1 MTCIK
6 LRRALRDHTMEDIN
20 FELSEDGR
28 KATVTCPSKTKS
40 VYTISKDLSGFI
52 FYDVVVD
59 KGKMPDALSGKFS
72 SIAKAKRAIEIYLGG
87 TKESLAVRRDK
98 IGARVMKEMEDES
111 KANAKGN

>member
-1 MTCIK
+1 
-6 LRRALRDHTMEDIN
+6 MENIN

-28 KATVTCPSKTKS
+28 KATITCPDKTKS

-52 FYDVVVD
+52 FYDVTVD
-59 KGKMPDALSGKFS
+59 KGKMPTALSGKFS
-72 SIAKAKRAIEIYLGG
+72 SIAKAKRAIEVYLTS
-87 TKESLAVRRDK
+87 TKESLTVRRDK

>member
-1 MTCIK
+1 
-6 LRRALRDHTMEDIN
+6 MEDIN

-28 KATVTCPSKTKS
+28 QATITCPDKTKS
-40 VYTISKDLSGFI
+40 VYSITKDLSGFI
-52 FYDVVVD
+52 FYEIAVD

-98 IGARVMKEMEDES
+98 IGARVMKEMKDES
-111 KANAKGN
+111 KANAKGS